1 MVRQHLLPYLLL
13 AVVALPASTLADQ
26 PCVRFDVP
34 PMVDAV
40 DVSTPAF
47 LTANPAE
54 KLVRIRIPIS
64 SLVRLDSEGSLLQ
77 YLYLVNG
84 PGSTPFQIVDYAPK
98 TATATDIAGPIVE
111 EQTEGES
118 SNIGFKAFTPQ
129 DFPLKADATAGHSS
143 NNSIS
148 RRLERLP
155 PQELLAA
162 SGTLHRGSS
171 AYFKLKPS
179 TQTTLEGSKQFEVV
193 ARVPYSWRAGLVK
206 ITCAAFSKRRGG
218 DDRNAVCGRSEFV
231 VGIYMAGDE
240 AAKQS
245 VWRLAETQQQLRSL
259 AMSHA
264 QSIKDRRFP
273 SLGHKIG
280 AALSV
285 VEPKIPDHWL
295 DKVLSSQDYHAF
307 ERHLPRPIRSAT
319 TEYREARQ
327 QVNAFA
333 G

>member
-13 AVVALPASTLADQ
+13 AVLAQ
-26 PCVRFDVP
+26 PTRILAEQACVHFDVP

-40 DVSTPAF
+40 DASTPAF

-54 KLVRIRIPIS
+54 KLIHIRIPVS
-64 SLVRLDSEGSLLQ
+64 SLVRLDHEGSLLQ

-98 TATATDIAGPIVE
+98 TTTSTDITGAIVE
-111 EQTEGES
+111 ERTEGES
-118 SNIGFKAFTPQ
+118 SNVGLKAFTPQ
-129 DFPLKADATAGHSS
+129 DMPFKADASAARSS

-155 PQELLAA
+155 PQKLLAA
-162 SGTLHRGSS
+162 SGTLHRGAS

-179 TQTTLEGSKQFEVV
+179 TQTTLEGSKQFEII
-193 ARVPYSWRAGLVK
+193 ARVPYSWRAGLLK
-206 ITCAAFSKRRGG
+206 ITCAAFSKGRSG

-240 AAKQS
+240 AAKHS
-245 VWRLAETQQQLRSL
+245 VWRLAETQEQLRSL
-259 AMSHA
+259 AISHA
-264 QSIKDRRFP
+264 ESIKDRQFP

-295 DKVLSSQDYHAF
+295 DKVLTSQDYHPF

-327 QVNAFA
+327 QVDAFA